1 MESLELMV
9 KIPKLEFEGT
19 NLFIIEFEVEEQGN
33 GDKHL
38 VCIVPFTDL
47 ICPVLP
53 PETRGRFVI

>member
-1 MESLELMV
+1 MV